1 MNRFHDTETDQLK
14 GTTCCSFLPVSA
26 VYRQYLDI
34 THIAFSLLPEGGL
47 FSSSGQGDPTVN
59 PKGDQS

>member
-47 FSSSGQGDPTVN
+47 CSSSGCPGL
-59 PKGDQS
+59 

>member
-14 GTTCCSFLPVSA
+14 GTTSSFLPVST

-34 THIAFSLLPEGGL
+34 THSAFSLLPKGGL
-47 FSSSGQGDPTVN
+47 FSSSGCPGL
-59 PKGDQS
+59 